1 MEISHA
7 IQFVIYLLSIMLL
20 IMLVV
25 VLISG
30 AAQKS
35 RNFVIM
41 IIASILWLLPQFF
54 AQYFFFNKYSFS
66 VELIKVSL
74 LFAGIVALSLS
85 NFIKE
90 QIGNAKNILL
100 TTLGFI
106 GPLIGLLCLTPID
119 KLKLSISNNGIAFT
133 TSSPLY
139 LMITAVV
146 FLDFIVAIIALNQE
160 QKRKIKQK
168 ENAQAILSLKRA
180 LMVAV
185 LINLV
190 GLIFFAKDQ
199 WSQILTPVSLVFFAM
214 LTYNSIFRHKLFDIR
229 AYVARSI
236 AYLASLLVM
245 GVLYG
250 AIPVLLTDILL
261 PPNKSSAIARTIIQI
276 AVVTVAV
283 LTFRPLKLLFDK
295 ITNRL
300 FFKDAYDP
308 QLFLDKLNQVLVSTL
323 DLKGL
328 LNSTSAIL
336 NENLKSQFSCFVI
349 SGDNSQISRVVPE
362 SPQYLDGKAINQLLL
377 KASAYKLVY
386 REELKDNDSLESL
399 LKENKT
405 AILARLD
412 TKQSH
417 QQYPIGWLVLG
428 EKNNGNAYSRQDI
441 RVIKI
446 IANEL
451 ALGIQNSLSYEEI
464 SSFNATLQQRVNE
477 ATIKLRKANDK
488 LRALDEAKDDFVS
501 MASHQLRTPLTSVK
515 GNISM
520 VIDGDAGN
528 ITSVQKQL
536 LDQAYSSSQR
546 MVFLISDLLNVSR
559 LKTGKFVIERTPID
573 LAKVVEEEVNQ
584 LIDTAKSRNLE
595 LKYEKP
601 NHITQLMLDDAKTR
615 QVIMNFID
623 NAIYYTPSGGK
634 IDVVLSE
641 TSSAVECR
649 VIDNGIGVPKHE
661 QHHLF
666 TKFYRAGNARKAR
679 PDGTGLGLFM
689 AKKVIISEGGA
700 LIFETEEGKGST
712 FGFSFPKKSLEVA

>member
-41 IIASILWLLPQFF
+41 ILASILWLLPQFF

>member
-441 RVIKI
+441 RLIKI

-573 LAKVVEEEVNQ
+573 LAKVVEEEVDQ

-634 IDVVLSE
+634 IEVVLSE